1 MSLLKG
7 LSENPAPPSLMYTV
21 DCTDPSRHVYRVS
34 LALSGLA
41 PGPHRLTL
49 PVWAGGYEIENFSRH
64 VFDLAVRDPKG
75 EPVPVDKASKST
87 WVFDAA
93 CDTATVTYAVYAFDL
108 GTTRSHLDD
117 THAYWN
123 GGTLFFYLDDDKDR
137 PVAVRI
143 LAPPGWYAS
152 TALSPDPDGPMRF
165 HAANYDELVDS
176 PVEVG
181 THRRFTFTVAGKRHT
196 IALWGEGN
204 QDDARLVRDT
214 RRIVEAEASL
224 FGSLPYPYYTFIFHI
239 TERSTGGLEH
249 KNSTTCGFERF
260 TFQPQA
266 RYRRA
271 LSLIAHEFFH
281 LWNVKRIHPD
291 MLGPF
296 DYTQEVHTHLLWA
309 MEGFTSYYAA
319 LLLRRSGLYSVADY
333 LELLADDIKR
343 YESQPGRFVTDLA
356 RSSFD
361 TWLREY
367 HPNADAPNR
376 AMSYYLKGSLVGL
389 VLDLEIRRGTRG
401 EKSLDD
407 VLRLLFERYGQ
418 FDQGFPERVYQ
429 ETAEE
434 VAGGS
439 LAQFFGRY
447 INGVDPLPLDAL
459 LATAGLSLT
468 RRTTAPGEGKNGDAA
483 PHAWLGV
490 STRMEQGRPVVRT
503 AYDPGP
509 AAGVLDAGDALVAL
523 NGIRIPDADAL
534 SERVAANH
542 HPGDRVELCVFRR
555 DRLITRTLE
564 LGTAPPN
571 QYRVQRVARP
581 TAGERATYE
590 GWLGSEWP
598 RDDA

>member
-1 MSLLKG
+1 
-7 LSENPAPPSLMYTV
+7 MYTV

-34 LALSGLA
+34 LALAGLA
-41 PGPHRLTL
+41 PGRHRLTL
-49 PVWAGGYEIENFSRH
+49 PVWAGGYEIEDFSRR
-64 VFDLAVRDPKG
+64 VFDLVVRGPAADT
-75 EPVPVDKASKST
+75 VPVGKVSKNT

-93 CDTATVTYAVYAFDL
+93 SDAVTVTYAVYAFDL

-123 GGTLFFYLDDDKDR
+123 GGTLFFYLDDDKGR
-137 PVAVRI
+137 PVAVHVR
-143 LAPPGWYAS
+143 APEGWYAS
-152 TALSPDPDGPMRF
+152 TALAGDPDDPLLF
-165 HAANYDELVDS
+165 HAADYDELVDS

-181 THRRFTFTVAGKRHT
+181 THRRYTFLVEGKRHT

-224 FGSLPYPYYTFIFHI
+224 FGGLPYPHYTFIFHLA
-239 TERSTGGLEH
+239 ERSTGGLEH

-296 DYTQEVHTHLLWA
+296 DYTREVHTHLLWA

-333 LELLADDIKR
+333 LELLSEDVKR
-343 YESQPGRFVTDLA
+343 YESQPGRFVMDLA

-361 TWLREY
+361 TWLGEY
-367 HPNADAPNR
+367 HPNADTPNR

-389 VLDLEIRRGTRG
+389 ALDLDIRGRTGG
-401 EKSLDD
+401 QKSLDD
-407 VLRLLFERYGQ
+407 VLRLLFQRYGQ
-418 FDQGFPERVYQ
+418 YDRGFPESVYQ

-434 VAGGS
+434 MAGGS

-447 INGVDPLPLDAL
+447 INGVDPLPLDAV

-468 RRTTAPGEGKNGDAA
+468 RRTAVPGDGRDGDAGS
-483 PHAWLGV
+483 HAWLGV
-490 STRMEQGRPVVRT
+490 STQMEQGRPVVRT

-523 NGIRIPDADAL
+523 NGIRIPDGDAL
-534 SERVAANH
+534 AERVAANH
-542 HPGDRVELCVFRR
+542 RPGDRVELTVFRR
-555 DRLITRTLE
+555 DRLTTRPLV
-564 LGTAPPN
+564 LGTAQPN
-571 QYRVQRVARP
+571 QYRIERVAHP
-581 TAGERATYE
+581 TAAQRATYAA
-590 GWLGSEWP
+590 WLGSEWP
-598 RDDA
+598 RDDT

>member
-1 MSLLKG
+1 
-7 LSENPAPPSLMYTV
+7 MYTV

-34 LALSGLA
+34 LALAGLA
-41 PGPHRLTL
+41 PGRHRLTL
-49 PVWAGGYEIENFSRH
+49 PVWAGGYEIEDFSRR
-64 VFDLAVRDPKG
+64 VFDLAVRAPAGDT
-75 EPVPVDKASKST
+75 VPVGKVSKNT

-93 CDTATVTYAVYAFDL
+93 SDAVTVTYAVYAFDL

-123 GGTLFFYLDDDKDR
+123 GGTLFFYLDDDKGR
-137 PVAVRI
+137 PVAVHV
-143 LAPPGWYAS
+143 LAPEGWYAS
-152 TALSPDPDGPMRF
+152 TALAGDPDDPLLF
-165 HAANYDELVDS
+165 HAADYDELVDS

-181 THRRFTFTVAGKRHT
+181 THRRYTFIVEGKRHT

-224 FGSLPYPYYTFIFHI
+224 FGGLPYPHYTFIFHI
-239 TERSTGGLEH
+239 AERSTGGLEH

-296 DYTQEVHTHLLWA
+296 DYTREVHTHLLWA

-333 LELLADDIKR
+333 LELLAEDVKR
-343 YESQPGRFVTDLA
+343 YESQPGRFVMDLA

-361 TWLREY
+361 TWLGEY
-367 HPNADAPNR
+367 HPNADTPNR
-376 AMSYYLKGSLVGL
+376 AISYYLKGSLVGL
-389 VLDLEIRRGTRG
+389 ALDLDIRGRTGG
-401 EKSLDD
+401 QESLDD
-407 VLRLLFERYGQ
+407 VLRLLFQRYGQ
-418 FDQGFPERVYQ
+418 YDRGFPEGVYQ

-447 INGVDPLPLDAL
+447 INGVDPLPLDAV

-468 RRTTAPGEGKNGDAA
+468 RRTTVPGDGRDGDTAS
-483 PHAWLGV
+483 PAWLGV
-490 STRMEQGRPVVRT
+490 STQMEQGRPVVRT

-523 NGIRIPDADAL
+523 NGIRIPEGDAL
-534 SERVAANH
+534 AERVAANH
-542 HPGDRVELCVFRR
+542 RPGDRVELTVFRR
-555 DRLITRTLE
+555 DRLTTRPLV
-564 LGTAPPN
+564 LGTAQPN
-571 QYRVQRVARP
+571 QYRIERVAHP
-581 TAGERATYE
+581 TAAQRATYE
-590 GWLGSEWP
+590 AWLGSEWP

>member
-1 MSLLKG
+1 
-7 LSENPAPPSLMYTV
+7 MYTV
-21 DCTDPSRHVYRVS
+21 DCTTPSRHVYRIS

-49 PVWAGGYEIENFSRH
+49 PAWAGGYEIEDFSRR
-64 VFDLAVRDPKG
+64 VFDLAVCDPEG
-75 EPVPVDKASKST
+75 QPVPVDKAAKNT

-93 CDTATVTYAVYAFDL
+93 SDTATVTYAVYAFDL
-108 GTTRSHLDD
+108 GAPPTLSHLDD

-123 GGTLFFYLDDDKDR
+123 GGTLFFYLDDDKHR
-137 PVAVRI
+137 PVAVRV
-143 LAPPGWYAS
+143 LAPTGWYAS
-152 TALSPDPDGPMRF
+152 TALAADPDDPLLF
-165 HAANYDELVDS
+165 HAAHYDELVDS
-176 PVEVG
+176 PMEVG
-181 THRRFTFTVAGKRHT
+181 THRRYTFTVAGKRHT

-214 RRIVEAEASL
+214 RRIVEAEAAL
-224 FGSLPYPYYTFIFHI
+224 FGGLPYPHYTFIFHI
-239 TERSTGGLEH
+239 AERGTGGLEH

-260 TFQPQA
+260 TFQPAA

-333 LELLADDIKR
+333 LELLADDVKR
-343 YESQPGRFVTDLA
+343 YESQPGRFVMDLA

-361 TWLREY
+361 TWLGEY
-367 HPNADAPNR
+367 HPNADTPNR
-376 AMSYYLKGSLVGL
+376 AISYYLKGSLVGL
-389 VLDLEIRRGTRG
+389 ALDLEIRRRTSGQ
-401 EKSLDD
+401 KSLDD
-407 VLRLLFERYGQ
+407 VLRLLFQRYGQ
-418 FDQGFPERVYQ
+418 YDRGFPERVYQ
-429 ETAEE
+429 ETAED

-447 INGVDPLPLDAL
+447 INGVDPLPLDTA

-468 RRTTAPGEGKNGDAA
+468 RRTTAPGEDRDGDSL

-490 STRMEQGRPVVRT
+490 STRMEQGRPIVCT

-509 AAGVLDAGDALVAL
+509 AAGVLDAGDELVAF
-523 NGIRIPDADAL
+523 NGFRISDAEAL
-534 SERVAANH
+534 AERVRADH
-542 HPGDRVELCVFRR
+542 HPGDRVDLTVLRR
-555 DRLITRTLE
+555 DRLTTRMLV
-564 LGTAPPN
+564 LGTAQPN
-571 QYRVQRVARP
+571 QYRVERVTHP

-590 GWLGSEWP
+590 AWLGSEWP